1 MSARDRRRVLSR
13 SAGALGRGQ
22 EATRDATRARLELRR
37 EQTNARRVH
46 SEAAVEARVQVVVR
60 ISERRRR
67 RCRWISRGSRSR
79 GRRRAPGSCGRQTRG
94 RLAGES
100 AGGRV
105 GGDDRLRD
113 ERHAHVDP
121 AAQLLANELE
131 TPALGLLRAAQI
143 HTSVSVRWLSVMQK
157 QTTFTSSSL

>member
-22 EATRDATRARLELRR
+22 EATRDATRTRLELRR

-60 ISERRRR
+60 VSERRRR
-67 RCRWISRGSRSR
+67 RCRWISRRR
-79 GRRRAPGSCGRQTRG
+79 RRRAPGSCGRQTRG

-121 AAQLLANELE
+121 AAQLLANQLE
-131 TPALGLLRAAQI
+131 TPALGQLRAAQI

-157 QTTFTSSSL
+157 QTTFTSSSI